1 MATQTSIALLQN
13 DMKYLRDGIDE
24 IKREIKC
31 LDSKYVRLDVAKEK
45 EREQNDRISKLEK
58 LVFGAV
64 VLALT
69 TLGKTILELVVQVR
83 AK

>member
-24 IKREIKC
+24 IKHEIKC
-31 LDSKYVRLDVAKEK
+31 LDGKYVRLDVAKEK